1 MTTATDTPQTDPQTD
16 PNAPQTDP
24 NAPATDPNAPATA
37 PGTDGEKTEEKKVRA
52 KAPDT
57 TGITA
62 DDINAAVLAI
72 PDLVSAAAPV
82 RERSAEQKIMDGVAA
97 KAYAEWIKAKKPS
110 VWQKM
115 PVVTY
120 FLDAE
125 KVPAYRYLIRR
136 ACAIVEPADGSTGV
150 RVRFGNEFTLSEAMA
165 KKIGKTELTGKTVL
179 AWAAIDKREATDEK
193 DKNPAVTAASAKHD
207 ATPKPDRPGKK

>member
-1 MTTATDTPQTDPQTD
+1 MSTATDTQTGPQTDPTGPQTDPQTD
-16 PNAPQTDP
+16 PNAPKPEAVT
-24 NAPATDPNAPATA
+24 
-37 PGTDGEKTEEKKVRA
+37 PGTDAEKAPRA

-57 TGITA
+57 SKITA
-62 DDINAAVLAI
+62 DEINAAVLAT

-82 RERSAEQKIMDGVAA
+82 RERSAEQKLMDTVAT

-120 FLDAE
+120 VLDAE

-150 RVRFGNEFTLSEAMA
+150 RVRFGNEFTMSEAMA
-165 KKIGKTELTGKTVL
+165 TKHGHPEYAGKTVL
-179 AWAAIDKREATDEK
+179 AWAAIDKREAADEK
-193 DKNPAVTAASAKHD
+193 AKNPAVTAASAKHD
-207 ATPKPDRPGKK
+207 ATPKPDKPTKK

>member
-1 MTTATDTPQTDPQTD
+1 MSTATEEKTPQTD

-24 NAPATDPNAPATA
+24 TA
-37 PGTDGEKTEEKKVRA
+37 PTPDPKTEGDKTDEKAKPARA

-57 TGITA
+57 SKITA
-62 DDINAAVLAI
+62 EGINAAVLAI

-82 RERSAEQKIMDGVAA
+82 RERSAEQKVMDGVAA

-125 KVPAYRYLIRR
+125 EVPAYRYLIRR

-150 RVRFGNEFTLSEAMA
+150 RVRFGNEFTLSEGMA
-165 KKIGKTELTGKTVL
+165 AKIKRPELTGKTVL
-179 AWAAIDKREATDEK
+179 AWAAIDKREASDDK
-193 DKNPAVTAASAKHD
+193 SKNPAVQAASAKHD
-207 ATPKPDRPGKK
+207 TEPKPDKPSGKK